1 VKGVV
6 ITDVEAN
13 SAASEKRL
21 STGDVI
27 VKVTDEEVATPA
39 DVQKRI
45 DQLKKDGKKTA
56 LLLVANADG
65 DVRFVALALQ

>member
-6 ITDVEAN
+6 ITKVDPSSN
-13 SAASEKRL
+13 AAEKRL

-27 VKVTDEEVATPA
+27 VEIAQEAVNSTD

-45 DQLKKDGKKTA
+45 DKLKKEGRRSA
-56 LLLVANADG
+56 LFLIANAG
-65 DVRFVALALQ
+65 GEVRFVALGLQ